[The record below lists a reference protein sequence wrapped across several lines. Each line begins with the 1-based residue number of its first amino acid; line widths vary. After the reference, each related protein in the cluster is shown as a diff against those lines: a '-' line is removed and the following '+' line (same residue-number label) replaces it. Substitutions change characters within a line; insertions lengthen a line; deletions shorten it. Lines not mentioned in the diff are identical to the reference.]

1 MMNFPFQIKS
11 IHVKMIIST
20 GLVFSLCMAVGGYSI
35 IRTQKAQRLTA
46 NERRLEVIETTI
58 ERSLAY
64 AMGKG
69 RSEEVQAT
77 LEMIGEQK
85 YIKTLRIFSDQG
97 TILRSSRRD
106 EIGKNVDPL
115 YMEHYN
121 KGHYRFVQKP
131 LNEHHSINTLIRP
144 IPNEPRCYSCHNP
157 EEKITGILEIG
168 ISLAYAERDIAYLY
182 KSVFAAV
189 FVTLGIMAAMG
200 ILLQFRIVHRPL
212 RELTNKI
219 KQVETGNLGARVKL
233 KSNDELGRL
242 GKSFNE
248 MVQKLGQAQ
257 KKVAQYHQ
265 EQLAR
270 VDRLASVGEM
280 AAGLAHEIRNPL
292 AGISGAIQVITGD
305 FDPQDPKRE
314 ISSEILKQ
322 IERMNNIIKDI
333 LAYSRPS
340 SPQLKIAD
348 LHETV
353 DNALALSSPAA
364 IKNKVKIERDYS
376 PSLPE
381 ISFDPGQIQQV
392 FLNIFLNAVQAMP
405 EGGNLKVKTEFR
417 EDNWEKQIKVEVED
431 NGPGVS
437 PEVLKK
443 IFKPFFSTKHKGT
456 GLGLSVV
463 HTIIEQHSGS
473 IFARSEE
480 GKGTVFTI
488 TLSVK

>member
-1 MMNFPFQIKS
+1 
-11 IHVKMIIST
+11 
-20 GLVFSLCMAVGGYSI
+20 
-35 IRTQKAQRLTA
+35 
-46 NERRLEVIETTI
+46 
-58 ERSLAY
+58 
-64 AMGKG
+64 
-69 RSEEVQAT
+69 
-77 LEMIGEQK
+77 
-85 YIKTLRIFSDQG
+85 
-97 TILRSSRRD
+97 
-106 EIGKNVDPL
+106 
-115 YMEHYN
+115 
-121 KGHYRFVQKP
+121 
-131 LNEHHSINTLIRP
+131 
-144 IPNEPRCYSCHNP
+144 
-157 EEKITGILEIG
+157 
-168 ISLAYAERDIAYLY
+168 
-182 KSVFAAV
+182 
-189 FVTLGIMAAMG
+189 
-200 ILLQFRIVHRPL
+200 
-212 RELTNKI
+212 
-219 KQVETGNLGARVKL
+219 
-233 KSNDELGRL
+233 
-242 GKSFNE
+242 
-248 MVQKLGQAQ
+248 
-257 KKVAQYHQ
+257 
-265 EQLAR
+265 
-270 VDRLASVGEM
+270 
-280 AAGLAHEIRNPL
+280 
-292 AGISGAIQVITGD
+292 
-305 FDPQDPKRE
+305 
-314 ISSEILKQ
+314 
-322 IERMNNIIKDI
+322 MNNIIKDI